1 MTTAFSHR
9 HVLEDFIVG
18 FSDKPNPHHLA
29 VLRRPVVFSLLA
41 HAGHAADI
49 DAALF
54 EMADI
59 SARFVGPGEWLVV
72 SEAIAPESLA
82 RDLAALGS
90 HRASFVDQS
99 DGRVVLRICG
109 PHVRKILAKC
119 SGLDLH
125 PDVFDLGQSAATLC
139 CHVPANLARTGENE
153 FEFAVMR
160 SYAGTVFE
168 ELVEMGREFAMTTG
182 FAD

>member
-1 MTTAFSHR
+1 MTIALSHR
-9 HVLEDFIVG
+9 HGLEDFVVG

-29 VLRRPVVFSLLA
+29 VLRRPVVFSVLA
-41 HAGHAADI
+41 HAGHQADI

-59 SARFVGPGEWLVV
+59 AARFVGPGEWLLV
-72 SEAIAPESLA
+72 SESIAPESLA

-99 DGRVVLRICG
+99 DGRVVLRVSG

-125 PDVFDLGQSAATLC
+125 PDAFALGWSAATLC
-139 CHVPANLARTGENE
+139 CHVPANLARIGEDD
-153 FEFAVMR
+153 FEIAVMR
-160 SYAGTVFE
+160 SYAGMVFE